1 MIKYSDFRNVEE
13 FNRFYGITTTINED
27 RNKEEKIR
35 RVDSADELTGK
46 KKVEVIYADQNP
58 KEYKNIFKHIV
69 VFTTATQKVIK
80 RLRI

>member
-35 RVDSADELTGK
+35 RVDSADELT
-46 KKVEVIYADQNP
+46 
-58 KEYKNIFKHIV
+58 
-69 VFTTATQKVIK
+69 
-80 RLRI
+80 